1 MYTCV
6 YLSVCMKY
14 VNLNSTLQSPER
26 SLDPLEME
34 LQVLVS
40 HPTWVLG
47 RQLGSSGKEASLL
60 NAELCLQPHK
70 NKSYRTV
77 LISGKA

>member
-1 MYTCV
+1 M
-6 YLSVCMKY
+6 
-14 VNLNSTLQSPER
+14 NLNSTLQSPER

-47 RQLGSSGKEASLL
+47 RQHGSSGREASVF
-60 NAELCLQPHK
+60 NAELSLQPHK
-70 NKSYRTV
+70 HKSYRIV